1 MVATAKVAR
10 TARVAK
16 GARAAAKDGHDPREL
31 IRGLQASLCTINR
44 NDPLEK
50 VGAVRWKLAA
60 IYHLPNESLM
70 SLKKRLQG
78 AVTALEQAV
87 EILAINRVH
96 EKVEPDEDE
105 DDQDVLASNAA
116 QRASI
121 RHDLV
126 LVGRL
131 PTP

>member
-1 MVATAKVAR
+1 
-10 TARVAK
+10 
-16 GARAAAKDGHDPREL
+16 
-31 IRGLQASLCTINR
+31 
-44 NDPLEK
+44 
-50 VGAVRWKLAA
+50 
-60 IYHLPNESLM
+60 M